1 MLLKLALSPF
11 GYWLDRRVVRWFGG
25 SWINYVTA
33 RAFGYQPGQQP
44 VVLLV
49 TRGRR
54 TGRRRAAVLPV
65 FEIDGRR
72 VVVGSKG
79 GSPADP
85 GWVHNLRHTPEV
97 EFFLDRQRKLGHAR
111 ESQGNERA
119 VLWAELTR
127 RVPLYVDYEKRA
139 ARQIPVVVLEEA
151 G

>member
-1 MLLKLALSPF
+1 MLVKLALSPF
-11 GYWLDRRVVRWFGG
+11 GYWLDRQVVRWFGG
-25 SWINYVTA
+25 SWINYVTS
-33 RAFGYQPGQQP
+33 RAFGYRPGQQR

-49 TRGRR
+49 TRGRKS
-54 TGRRRAAVLPV
+54 GRRRAAVLPV

-79 GSPADP
+79 GAPADP
-85 GWVHNLRHTPEV
+85 GWVHNLRHDPAV
-97 EFFLDRQRKLGHAR
+97 EFFVERQRKRGRAR

-127 RVPLYVDYEKRA
+127 RVPLYADYQARA
-139 ARQIPVVVLEEA
+139 GRQIPVVVLEEA

>member
-1 MLLKLALSPF
+1 MLLKLALSPV

-33 RAFGYQPGQQP
+33 RSFGYQPGQQP

-79 GSPADP
+79 GSPTDP
-85 GWVHNLRHTPEV
+85 GWVHNLRHDPAV
-97 EFFLDRQRKLGHAR
+97 EFFLERQRKQGRAR

-119 VLWAELTR
+119 VLWAELSR
-127 RVPLYVDYEKRA
+127 RVPLYADYENRA
-139 ARQIPVVVLEEA
+139 GRQIPVVVLEEA